1 MKEFCVIFFIFL
13 SVNTNSEVR
22 AERETR
28 TFKIYGTVESE
39 ISSALNGR
47 GLQKSEF
54 VLNTEVNAKLNEN
67 LDLTALIRV
76 RDDFHGLY
84 NSSDN
89 PNSSYATIH
98 FHRTIGGSA
107 IGELREFYTD
117 FFIGN
122 TSLRIGKQQ
131 VVWGQTDG
139 LKVLDVIN
147 PQSFQEFIL
156 DDFESSRIP
165 LWTLNA
171 DISLNDNTSL
181 QFLWIPDFTYHELPS
196 PNSLFE
202 FRSPLLTLTTSEKE
216 RIKHNRKIKP
226 KKILEDSELGVR
238 LALFHDGWD
247 ITFNY
252 FYHYDDFPIFEQNGD
267 YQNLNLLTRYKRNQL
282 YGGSFTKAF
291 KNTVLRSEYG
301 YSTNK
306 YFLSRDASGFVGFS
320 ETPEFKVAVAIDYN
334 ADDELFVS
342 GQLLLSD
349 AIKSG
354 LQLSR
359 DELETSATLLVRK
372 TLFNNSL
379 ILENFLV
386 HSLNNED
393 GIVRPKFIYEYK
405 SNISIWGGIDIFYGD
420 SLGYFGQF
428 KGLDRFNFGLKIG
441 I

>member
-1 MKEFCVIFFIFL
+1 MKEFFVIFFIFL
-13 SVNTNSEVR
+13 SVNIYSEVR

-39 ISSALNGR
+39 ISSALNGE

-54 VLNTEVNAKLNEN
+54 VFNTEVNAKLNEN
-67 LDLTALIRV
+67 LDLTALVRV
-76 RDDFHGLY
+76 RDDFNGLY

-89 PNSSYATIH
+89 PNSSYATTH
-98 FHRTIGGSA
+98 YQTTIAGSA

-139 LKVLDVIN
+139 LKVLDVVN

-181 QFLWIPDFTYHELPS
+181 QFLWIPDLTYHELPS

-202 FRSPLLTLTTSEKE
+202 FKSPLLTLTPSEMA
-216 RIKHNRKIKP
+216 RIKNTQKIKP
-226 KKILEDSELGVR
+226 KKMLEDSDMGVR
-238 LALFHDGWD
+238 LAIFRDGWD

-252 FYHYDDFPIFEQNGD
+252 FYHYDDFPLFDQSGD
-267 YQNLNLLTRYKRNQL
+267 SQNLNLLTRYKRNQL
-282 YGGSFTKAF
+282 FGGSLTKAF
-291 KNTVLRSEYG
+291 KNIVLRSEYG

-306 YFLSRDASGFVGFS
+306 YFLSRDVNGIVSFS
-320 ETPEFKVAVAIDYN
+320 ETPEFKVAVAFDYN
-334 ADDELFVS
+334 GDDELFVS

-349 AIKSG
+349 VIESG
-354 LQLSR
+354 TQLSR

-372 TLFNNSL
+372 SLFNNSL

-386 HSLNNED
+386 YSLNNED
-393 GIVRPKFIYEYK
+393 GIVRPKFTYEYK
-405 SNISIWGGIDIFYGD
+405 SNISIWGGFDIFYGD

-428 KGLDRFNFGLKIG
+428 KGLDRFNLGVKIG

>member
-1 MKEFCVIFFIFL
+1 MKEFFVIFFIFL

-39 ISSALNGR
+39 ISSSLNG
-47 GLQKSEF
+47 GGFQKSEL
-54 VLNTEVNAKLNEN
+54 VINTEVNAKLNEN

-76 RDDFHGLY
+76 REDFNGLY
-84 NSSDN
+84 NSNDN
-89 PNSSYATIH
+89 PNSSYAITH
-98 FHRTIGGSA
+98 FHGTIAGSA
-107 IGELREFYTD
+107 TGELREFYTD

-122 TSLRIGKQQ
+122 TILRIGRQQ

-202 FRSPLLTLTTSEKE
+202 FRSPLLTLTKSEKA
-216 RIKHNRKIKP
+216 RIKHTRKIEP
-226 KKILEDSELGVR
+226 KEILEDSDVGVR
-238 LALFHDGWD
+238 LAIFRDGWD

-252 FYHYDDFPIFEQNGD
+252 FYHYDDFPLFEQSGD

-291 KNTVLRSEYG
+291 KNIVLRSEYG

-306 YFLSRDASGFVGFS
+306 YFLSRDANGIVGFS
-320 ETPEFKVAVAIDYN
+320 ETPEFKVAVALDYN
-334 ADDELFVS
+334 ADDELLVS
-342 GQLLLSD
+342 GQLVLSD
-349 AIKSG
+349 ATKSG
-354 LQLSR
+354 IHLSR

-372 TLFNNSL
+372 SLFNNSL
-379 ILENFLV
+379 NLENFIV
-386 HSLNNED
+386 HSFNNED
-393 GIVRPKFIYEYK
+393 GIIRPKFIYEYN
-405 SNISIWGGIDIFYGD
+405 SILSIWGGG
-420 SLGYFGQF
+420 
-428 KGLDRFNFGLKIG
+428 
-441 I
+441 